1 LPQPLARGSI
11 VKGKPNFT
19 LSFPQKCHASK
30 YKIMI
35 NSYICKKEL
44 MKTTVESKKLHL
56 IEKFLQIYDE
66 EIINKIDKII
76 NEERF
81 KALKSELDLPYSE
94 KEFNEM
100 IDRAEI
106 DAVQGKVYTSKDLKK
121 QIQSWK

>member
-1 LPQPLARGSI
+1 
-11 VKGKPNFT
+11 
-19 LSFPQKCHASK
+19 
-30 YKIMI
+30 
-35 NSYICKKEL
+35 

-56 IEKFLQIYDE
+56 IEKFLQIHNE
-66 EIINKIDKII
+66 KIINKIDKII

-81 KALKSELDLPYSE
+81 KALKSELDVPYSE

-106 DAVQGKVYTSKDLKK
+106 DAVQGKVHTSKDLKK

>member
-1 LPQPLARGSI
+1 
-11 VKGKPNFT
+11 
-19 LSFPQKCHASK
+19 
-30 YKIMI
+30 
-35 NSYICKKEL
+35 